1 MVDLAENIRQIKKN
15 IELAQTRSP
24 FSAKEI
30 TLLAVTKTQ
39 GMEQIRE
46 AFAGGLYQFGE
57 NRVQELLEKYE
68 VMPQAKWHLIGHLQT
83 NKVKYIIDKV
93 KLIHS
98 LDSLELAAE
107 INKRAVAAKLVMPV
121 LVQVNIAEEET
132 KFGICKEEVEPFLA
146 ALADFPNLKVKGL
159 MTIGPYVE
167 DPEEI
172 RPIFRTLRLLSQKES
187 ILKFAH
193 VDMEVL
199 SMGMSND
206 YEVAVEEGATIIRL
220 GTTIFGAR

>member
-1 MVDLAENIRQIKKN
+1 MADLAENIRQIKKN
-15 IELAQTRSP
+15 IELAQARSP
-24 FSAKEI
+24 FTAKEV

-39 GMEQIRE
+39 DMEHIRE
-46 AFAGGLYQFGE
+46 AYACGLCQFGE
-57 NRVQELLEKYE
+57 NRVQELLTKYE
-68 VMPQAKWHLIGHLQT
+68 SLPQAQWHLIGHLQT

-107 INKRAVAAKLVMPV
+107 INKRAAAAKIVMPV
-121 LVQVNIAEEET
+121 LVQVNIAEEKT
-132 KFGICKEEVEPFLA
+132 KFGIQKEEVETFLA
-146 ALADFPNLKVKGL
+146 ALADYPNLKVKGL

-167 DPEEI
+167 DAQEI
-172 RPIFRTLRLLSQKES
+172 RPVFRTLRLLSQKES
-187 ILKFAH
+187 IRKFAH

-206 YEVAVEEGATIIRL
+206 YEVAVEEGATVIRL